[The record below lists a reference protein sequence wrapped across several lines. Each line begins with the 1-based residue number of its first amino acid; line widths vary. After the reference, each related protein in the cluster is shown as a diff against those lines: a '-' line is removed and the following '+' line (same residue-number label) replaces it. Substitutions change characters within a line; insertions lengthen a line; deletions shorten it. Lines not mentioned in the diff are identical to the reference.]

1 MEIDVTRDEAWGDN
15 RDAEEWRSEAAEK
28 CYAFERTEEHRHAWL
43 DHHRRQA
50 AVFEALAAEHRET
63 LFELMDLAAKRA

>member
-1 MEIDVTRDEAWGDN
+1 ME
-15 RDAEEWRSEAAEK
+15 
-28 CYAFERTEEHRHAWL
+28 WL

-50 AVFEALAAEHRET
+50 ALFETLAAEHREA